1 LEIRTGLQSSHS
13 GEPFIIIAGHG
24 TVNFNLVACYSAVH
38 LRQPCAWNEKESLMP
53 ANTQRADS
61 KTAFRLS
68 EKAEQTLTMILST
81 TGVILFVLTL
91 VVLAYAW

>member
-1 LEIRTGLQSSHS
+1 
-13 GEPFIIIAGHG
+13 
-24 TVNFNLVACYSAVH
+24 
-38 LRQPCAWNEKESLMP
+38 MP